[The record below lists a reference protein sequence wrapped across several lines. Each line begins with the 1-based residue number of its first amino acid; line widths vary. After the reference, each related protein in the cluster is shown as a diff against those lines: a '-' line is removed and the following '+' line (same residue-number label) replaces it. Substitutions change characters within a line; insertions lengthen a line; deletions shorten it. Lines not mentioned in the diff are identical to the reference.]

1 MGKPKLPTDR
11 EIAWAILEI
20 LKSHGRPMA
29 VGEILSQVV
38 RVLSLDPRILCIRHK
53 TGSYSELEY
62 RMRWVLTKLQN
73 LGAVEITERGYRAL
87 TRSGV
92 RFRDGGEV
100 RDKLMSKFGPEL
112 FFGSER
118 GRNSPKYPDCDRG
131 MKPDLLSR
139 LQGME
144 PHSFENICRLFLSR
158 SGFQEIE
165 VTARVSDG
173 SFEGTGLIQINAIP
187 FRVFFRC
194 RKSAKSIRK
203 NEILNFRGTMIGCA
217 ENGLY
222 VATSTFS
229 DSALKEAT
237 RVGAPPIGLID
248 GVELCNQ
255 VRKLQLEI

>member
-20 LKSHGRPMA
+20 LKNHGRPMA
-29 VGEILSQVV
+29 VSELLSEVV
-38 RVLSLDPRILCIRHK
+38 RVLSLDPRILDIRHK

-62 RMRWVLTKLQN
+62 RMRWVLTKLKN
-73 LGAVEITERGYRAL
+73 LGLVEIPERGYRAL

-100 RDKLMSKFGPEL
+100 RDNLISQFGPEI
-112 FFGSER
+112 FFGSEW
-118 GRNSPKYPDCDRG
+118 GKNDPKYPNRDKGR
-131 MKPDLLSR
+131 KPGLLVR
-139 LQGME
+139 LQNLD
-144 PHSFENICRLFLSR
+144 PHQFENVCDLILSKFGIR
-158 SGFQEIE
+158 ETR

-173 SFEGTGLIQINAIP
+173 SFEGMGLIQIDTIS

-194 RKSAKSIRK
+194 RKSTKAISKD
-203 NEILNFRGTMIGCA
+203 EVMNFRGTMIGRA

-222 VATSTFS
+222 IITSTFS
-229 DSALKEAT
+229 DSALKEAV

-248 GVELCNQ
+248 GAELCNQ
-255 VRKLQLEI
+255 VQKLHLEI